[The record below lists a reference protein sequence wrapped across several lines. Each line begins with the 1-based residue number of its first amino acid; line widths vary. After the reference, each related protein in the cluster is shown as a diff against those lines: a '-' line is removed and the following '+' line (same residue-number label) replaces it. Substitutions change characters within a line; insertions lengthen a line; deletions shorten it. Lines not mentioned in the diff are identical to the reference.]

1 MEDAVIEWRLAEVIV
16 IPWGVGRSRR
26 SGVLESARLIVH
38 PVSAA
43 IVVVLGT
50 EVGVEIELVL

>member
-1 MEDAVIEWRLAEVIV
+1 MV
-16 IPWGVGRSRR
+16 IPKGVGCSSS

-43 IVVVLGT
+43 MVVVVLGI
-50 EVGVEIELVL
+50 ELGVEIALRL

>member
-1 MEDAVIEWRLAEVIV
+1 MV
-16 IPWGVGRSRR
+16 IPKGVSCSSR

-43 IVVVLGT
+43 MVVVLRT
-50 EVGVEIELVL
+50 EVGVEIALVL